1 MDPNSYMGEEQN
13 RASQEHHQMI
23 EELDDLDNLLQSSSP
38 DRQANPNK
46 QGLKVNN
53 FTDDVD
59 D

>member
-1 MDPNSYMGEEQN
+1 
-13 RASQEHHQMI
+13 MI

-38 DRQANPNK
+38 DRHQANPNK